1 MTDVNGNLS
10 ACEAIVTVEDNVDP
24 VTLCQDATIYLDSL
38 GYANISAY
46 TLDNGSNDACGID
59 TILINQSVY
68 DCSELGVN
76 DGVITV
82 FDLNGNSSTCIS
94 NLNVQDTI
102 SPYFVDCPINII
114 VVPEINNCE
123 PMVIWIPPTGLD
135 NCTPTVSST
144 NNPGDSFPVG
154 TTTVIYTVTDE
165 SGNSNTCSFDVTIN
179 PVPLM
184 VSITSP
190 EFECGFNITCNGLDD
205 GSIESF
211 VSGGCLPYTYD
222 WSNGQTGET
231 AIDLTV
237 GTYDVTV
244 TDVNGNQ
251 ATAAITLTEPD
262 PLVITSVTSSVYE
275 GGWNISCPGANDGWV
290 VATIEGG
297 ADCEI
302 YTMTWSDLNATY
314 STIENATG
322 LSVGTYLFHVQDTN
336 GCQAVDSI
344 ALTEPD
350 SVELILDSQ
359 VYNGGYNI
367 SCAGASDGIIDLTVL
382 YGTPP
387 YSVSWGN
394 GETTEDISGLSAG
407 IYIVTVT
414 DANGCEVIS
423 EITLSEPVEL
433 ASEITSPTL
442 NGYNI
447 SCNGLEDGSLDLIV
461 SGGIEPYL
469 YLWNTGDATEVI
481 TGLGAG
487 VYLITITDSNECVHT
502 DSIELIQP
510 SELVLNSLDTA
521 LLSCNGDVDGSL
533 TVFATGGVPSFSY
546 SWFNGVSGATALN
559 LAAGLYT
566 AYVEDLNGCSDSLIM
581 QLDEPLGLVAQINS
595 QIDVSCFEGSDGLVD
610 MGISGGV
617 VPYVFQWTNGETTE
631 DLNGAPAGTYTLSV
645 TDANFCQTQ
654 VTAVVNE
661 PTELVLGIDSLVDVT
676 CTGMA
681 TGQAWISASG
691 GIEPYTYLWSTGH
704 QTSFVIGLSAG
715 IHQVTVTDSHACSQ
729 AISIEIAEPPMIF
742 ANLMY
747 ISDVG
752 CNGASNGSSFVEVIG
767 GVAPYTYQ
775 WSNGDILNL
784 TDSLTGG
791 NQFVVITDANGCDT
805 TINFIMDEPD
815 VLSVVSALA
824 QDPTCFGDSSGLIQI
839 SITGGTE
846 PYYPLWEDGLT
857 TLQADGFGSGDYL
870 VIVTDYNG
878 CEDSLTV
885 ILDEPTQ
892 LEIFDMVV
900 IEPLCSGSE
909 DGSAAV
915 IVQGGSAP
923 YFYDWQPSGSTSATP
938 NDLGAGDHI
947 VVITD
952 QHNCLLSHTV
962 SMNQPDLLLAL
973 AIEDTAVCPG
983 DAALVWA
990 EATGGGGNYS
1000 YLWNQGLGI
1009 VQGGEVIP
1017 GGTTD
1022 YIVTVTDSAG
1032 CSSIPDTMT
1041 VTVASLPAPSFIYT
1055 SPDFCA
1061 YPVQLDLE
1069 NTTVGGETFE
1079 WFFGNGDVSDLQDP
1093 SINYDNPGIYTI
1105 TLIAYSDI
1113 GCADTTF
1120 LTYETSEIP
1129 SASFSLDDMEGCSP
1143 VIVNFQNFSE
1153 NANTYLWDFGDGSTS
1168 VLPDPSHVYDNSGEY
1183 DITLVIS
1190 TPGGC
1195 SDTMMLGAGVTVWP
1209 SPIADFNPIMM
1220 NPDSG
1225 AVYQF
1230 INLSSGA
1237 ASYEWDFSNGVS
1249 SNLEE
1254 PYHDFL
1260 TNGNVDVLLIAVN
1273 EFGCIDTAVHVFDI
1287 NVFTG
1292 LNVPNALSA
1301 GELGE
1306 TGVFLPKGTG
1316 LVQYRAM
1323 VFDEWGNLMWESK
1336 ELENGSPAE
1345 GWDGTFKGT
1354 RVPQGAYI
1362 WKIDAEFFNGHVWEG
1377 KEYGREKYR
1386 NTGSVSVIY

>member
-1 MTDVNGNLS
+1 
-10 ACEAIVTVEDNVDP
+10 
-24 VTLCQDATIYLDSL
+24 
-38 GYANISAY
+38 
-46 TLDNGSNDACGID
+46 
-59 TILINQSVY
+59 
-68 DCSELGVN
+68 
-76 DGVITV
+76 
-82 FDLNGNSSTCIS
+82 
-94 NLNVQDTI
+94 
-102 SPYFVDCPINII
+102 
-114 VVPEINNCE
+114 
-123 PMVIWIPPTGLD
+123 
-135 NCTPTVSST
+135 
-144 NNPGDSFPVG
+144 
-154 TTTVIYTVTDE
+154 
-165 SGNSNTCSFDVTIN
+165 
-179 PVPLM
+179 
-184 VSITSP
+184 
-190 EFECGFNITCNGLDD
+190 
-205 GSIESF
+205 
-211 VSGGCLPYTYD
+211 
-222 WSNGQTGET
+222 
-231 AIDLTV
+231 
-237 GTYDVTV
+237 
-244 TDVNGNQ
+244 
-251 ATAAITLTEPD
+251 
-262 PLVITSVTSSVYE
+262 
-275 GGWNISCPGANDGWV
+275 
-290 VATIEGG
+290 
-297 ADCEI
+297 
-302 YTMTWSDLNATY
+302 
-314 STIENATG
+314 
-322 LSVGTYLFHVQDTN
+322 
-336 GCQAVDSI
+336 
-344 ALTEPD
+344 
-350 SVELILDSQ
+350 
-359 VYNGGYNI
+359 
-367 SCAGASDGIIDLTVL
+367 
-382 YGTPP
+382 
-387 YSVSWGN
+387 
-394 GETTEDISGLSAG
+394 
-407 IYIVTVT
+407 
-414 DANGCEVIS
+414 
-423 EITLSEPVEL
+423 
-433 ASEITSPTL
+433 
-442 NGYNI
+442 
-447 SCNGLEDGSLDLIV
+447 
-461 SGGIEPYL
+461 
-469 YLWNTGDATEVI
+469 
-481 TGLGAG
+481 
-487 VYLITITDSNECVHT
+487 
-502 DSIELIQP
+502 
-510 SELVLNSLDTA
+510 LVLNSLDTV
-521 LLSCNGDVDGSL
+521 LLSCNGDIDGSL
-533 TVFATGGVPSFSY
+533 TVAATGGVSSY
-546 SWFNGVSGATALN
+546 SYTWFSGVTGATALN

-566 AYVEDLNGCSDSLIM
+566 AYVEDLNGCSDSLLI

-595 QIDVSCFEGSDGLVD
+595 QIDISCFEGSNGLVD

-617 VPYVFQWTNGETTE
+617 APYVFQWTNGETTE
-631 DLNGAPAGTYTLSV
+631 DLNGVPAGAYTLTV

-681 TGQAWISASG
+681 TGQAWISATG
-691 GIEPYTYLWSTGH
+691 GIEPYTYLWSTGQ

-729 AISIEIAEPPMIF
+729 VISIEIAEPPMIF
-742 ANLMY
+742 ANLIY

-752 CNGASNGSSFVEVIG
+752 CNGASNGSSIVEVVG
-767 GVAPYTYQ
+767 GAAPYTYH

-791 NQFVVITDANGCDT
+791 NQFVVVTDANGCDT

-839 SITGGTE
+839 SITGGSE

-857 TLQADGFGSGDYL
+857 TLQADGFGAGDYL
-870 VIVTDYNG
+870 VIVTDFNG

-885 ILDEPTQ
+885 TLDEPTQ

-962 SMNQPDLLLAL
+962 SMNPPDLLLAL

-990 EATGGGGNYS
+990 EATGGVGNYF

-1009 VQGGEVIP
+1009 AQGGEVIP

-1041 VTVASLPAPSFIYT
+1041 VTLASLPTPSFIYT

-1069 NTTVGGETFE
+1069 NTTAGGETFE
-1079 WFFGNGDVSDLQDP
+1079 WFFGNGDVSDLQNP
-1093 SINYDNPGIYTI
+1093 SISYDDPGIYTI

-1129 SASFSLDDMEGCSP
+1129 AASFSLDGMEGCSP
-1143 VIVNFQNFSE
+1143 VIINFQNFSE

-1195 SDTMMLGAGVTVWP
+1195 LDTMMLGAGVTVWQ

-1260 TNGNVDVLLIAVN
+1260 INGNFDVLLIAIN
-1273 EFGCIDTAVHVFDI
+1273 EFGCIDTALHVVEI

-1292 LNVPNALSA
+1292 LNVPSALSA

-1316 LVQYRAM
+1316 LVQYQAM

-1345 GWDGTFKGT
+1345 GWDGTFKGK